1 MTVVAPAS
9 CCGHGHGAQGQSCI
23 HYTTLRVSCCKYST
37 GRAGCVDGLPG
48 RPHLAGSRG
57 DVPDGGSRRFAL
69 NDAVLGV
76 TAVTCGHVEV
86 GRGIAADSTAI
97 WLGRACA
104 RACAPPDFGW
114 VWRIDPVSY
123 KRSRPIVNVPSD
135 RLAFG
140 GGELWAYGAN
150 GFRVARIDSRG
161 HLSRYAVPDYVS
173 ASYNQPGIA
182 IAFGATWIVS
192 PDASPGSALFEYTS
206 SGFQRSLRVPPGAYE
221 VVAGDNSLWVLGS
234 SGTVTKVN
242 PYTSHVGPT
251 YRLHHAAQGIAYFDH
266 RIWITVGQATSAG

>member
-9 CCGHGHGAQGQSCI
+9 CCGHGQGVQGQSCF

-37 GRAGCVDGLPG
+37 GRVGCVDGLPG
-48 RPHLAGSRG
+48 PPTPCWFPWRCARWRITAVRLERCCTRSNSR
-57 DVPDGGSRRFAL
+57 DLWSRRSR
-69 NDAVLGV
+69 
-76 TAVTCGHVEV
+76 
-86 GRGIAADSTAI
+86 RGIAADSTAI